1 MTTTPSSASGRK
13 LSLPNLT
20 LGSVKLRAPSLAFWA
35 LAAIIVATMVVVHFA
50 AGFTL
55 PAPWGDEAFFVWQA
69 RAFERWNNF
78 AAPELDAS
86 RPVLLLPF
94 IYQFILGMAFKIL
107 GYSLGLARGLSL
119 AFTIGGFVLLAM
131 SARRRA
137 APLAGLVLIGAF
149 MMNGHFVA
157 MANNARMEALLFA
170 VICGAMLLMQHGR
183 IWIALAILS
192 FSPMIHPN
200 GVLFLAPALVYAV
213 AVQKVHRTRP
223 SRTAL
228 IIFAAAA
235 LAWLANGLYAVSYWP
250 GLMHDIAYRFSET
263 STATSGWSQFGGWHA
278 VTLALIIATGVLGA
292 VRKIRIGYL
301 VTFAIGS
308 WLMHRVRIEQWYEV
322 FGTLSYLLLSLAVL
336 EVATQVLPSLKTRF
350 GSAPRWAV
358 ASVALVGLLGLNLAS
373 GRVPGPKG
381 YLEDLDVNGMR
392 VAGSV
397 GYFTG
402 EDRAALETYF
412 RASVADGAKT
422 FEMYPWGDTL
432 LIGDFEKSG
441 MRFQIPYFDPAFS
454 AGAKTWAW
462 GFGPTEWPTADVYVV
477 RTSRYQPRW
486 LDERFKATLAR
497 AEQRTGKKAE
507 ILRSRDETEVWYAI
521 RAGAP

>member
-1 MTTTPSSASGRK
+1 MTTTPSNASGRK
-13 LSLPNLT
+13 LGLPDLT
-20 LGSVKLRAPSLAFWA
+20 LGSVTLSAPGLAFWGLTA
-35 LAAIIVATMVVVHFA
+35 VVVITMVIVHIA

-86 RPVLLLPF
+86 RPILLLPF
-94 IYQFILGMAFKIL
+94 IYQSMLGLAFKIF
-107 GYSLGLARGLSL
+107 GYSLGLARGVSL
-119 AFTIGGFVLLAM
+119 VFTIAGFVLLATG
-131 SARRRA
+131 ANRRA
-137 APLAGLVLIGAF
+137 APIAGLVLIGAF

-157 MANNARMEALLFA
+157 IANNARMEALLFA

-183 IWIALAILS
+183 MWIALAVLA

-200 GVLFLAPALVYAV
+200 GVLFLVPALVYAI
-213 AVQKVHRTRP
+213 AAHKVHRTRP

-263 STATSGWSQFGGWHA
+263 TTATSGWSQFGGWHA
-278 VTLALIIATGVLGA
+278 VVLALIVAAGVFGA

-301 VTFAIGS
+301 ITFAIGS

-322 FGTLSYLLLSLAVL
+322 FGTLTYLLLSLAVL
-336 EVATQVLPSLKTRF
+336 EIATQVLPTLKTRF

-358 ASVALVGLLGLNLAS
+358 APVALVALLGLHLVT
-373 GRVPGPKG
+373 GRIPGPKG
-381 YLEDLDVNGMR
+381 YLEDLDVNGMH

-397 GYFTG
+397 SYFTP
-402 EDRAALETYF
+402 EDRTALETYF
-412 RASVADGAKT
+412 RANEAGGAKT

-432 LIGDFEKSG
+432 LIGDFENSG

-454 AGAKTWAW
+454 AGAKDWPW
-462 GFGPTEWPTADVYVV
+462 GFGPREWPTADVYIV

-507 ILRSRDETEVWYAI
+507 ILRSRDETEIWYAI
-521 RAGAP
+521 RTGTP